1 MSSLFLR
8 SSCFALGAWLAACG
22 SDPLSSSDADDAGR
36 GGSGGTS
43 ASGANG
49 GSSGS
54 GTRGGSGG
62 SSAGSP
68 TIPDYAASPCYGDVA
83 TTRVYDVNTHETP
96 EVQVTCR
103 AEGERTRVYV
113 ADALWERP
121 LGAGASVLNQAEIN
135 AFMYGYEVAGN
146 ADGVSPG
153 LGVLPTDELVF
164 GELPASALTDGK
176 LPIFIVDSGGAG
188 EGYLCSWCDRTE
200 LHLDGPLLGSLH
212 TAKALSIAAHET
224 FHAIHRGYD
233 ANESVWVDETLAEA
247 AMTANGYYTDQ
258 EWLGSF
264 LQNTNIEWGPTHDDP
279 RRFNYGA
286 GLLYGTYLFERGGSD
301 LMRAITREPLDSW
314 AGIDAALES
323 VGDSANGYEL
333 FQSMALAILLD
344 DDESYGFRSFD
355 IAGGGIP
362 SFIGAGDSYEA
373 ELAPYGILYVMFED
387 GANGFTLGSSAST
400 SAQLVFAGSPPQ
412 INSIANG
419 ERVEFE
425 EEPLGLVL
433 TSKTRVPV
441 SLLVH

>member
-1 MSSLFLR
+1 MFLR
-8 SSCFALGAWLAACG
+8 SSCFVLGAWLAACG
-22 SDPLSSSDADDAGR
+22 SDPLSAPDGDDAGR
-36 GGSGGTS
+36 GGT
-43 ASGANG
+43 GANA
-49 GSSGS
+49 
-54 GTRGGSGG
+54 GSGG
-62 SSAGSP
+62 SSASGGLAARGGSSGSP
-68 TIPDYAASPCYGDVA
+68 MVPDYSRSPCYGQTA
-83 TTRVYDVNTHETP
+83 TTRVYDINTHETP
-96 EVQVTCR
+96 EVEATCR
-103 AEGERTRVYV
+103 AEGDRTRVYV
-113 ADALWERP
+113 IDALWERP
-121 LGAGASVLNQAEIN
+121 LGGGSSVLNQAEIN

-164 GELPASALTDGK
+164 GELTASALTDGK

-212 TAKALSIAAHET
+212 GAKALSIAAHET

-286 GLLYGTYLFERGGSD
+286 GLLYGTFLFERGGSD

-323 VGDSANGYEL
+323 VGDPADGYEL

-344 DDESYGFRSFD
+344 DDDGYGFRSFD
-355 IAGGGIP
+355 IAGGAIP
-362 SFIGAGDSYEA
+362 SFVDAGDQYA
-373 ELAPYGILYVMFED
+373 VTLVPYGIVYVMFEA
-387 GANGFTLGSSAST
+387 GASGFTLETNAST
-400 SAQLVFAGSPPQ
+400 SSQLVFAGSPPR
-412 INSIANG
+412 IRSVSPG
-419 ERVEFE
+419 ERVDFE
-425 EEPLGLVL
+425 EKPLGLVL
-433 TSKTRVPV
+433 TSKTRTAV
-441 SLLVH
+441 SVTAH